1 MTPSCSLFP
10 GPGAYMPKFPLDK
23 KGNMVTTKD
32 GRFKSKPNEVPGPGA
47 YEVRFRLWTSLLTSG
62 PCLDIKTVFPWYRDI
77 HDEEK
82 YFRLIFYGIDKFQL
96 YLLL

>member
-1 MTPSCSLFP
+1 MHWSYVFLALTHGYSHWQLYDDPPCSLSP

-47 YEVRFRLWTSLLTSG
+47 YEVRFMLWTFYWHQG
-62 PCLDIKTVFPWYRDI
+62 PV
-77 HDEEK
+77 
-82 YFRLIFYGIDKFQL
+82 
-96 YLLL
+96 